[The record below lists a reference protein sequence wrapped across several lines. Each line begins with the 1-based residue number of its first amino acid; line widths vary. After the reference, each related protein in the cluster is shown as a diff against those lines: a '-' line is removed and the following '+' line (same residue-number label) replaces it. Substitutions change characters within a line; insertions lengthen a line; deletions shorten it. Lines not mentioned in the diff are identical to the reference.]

1 MTKGLGLEIMTAT
14 ILYIEDN
21 PLNMRLVRKLVNSF
35 GYTMLEAMDGLTGL
49 EMVKS
54 ERPDLVLVDVNLPG
68 MDGLQIATTMKH
80 TPELASIPIIALTA
94 NAMHGDRERCLG
106 AGCDGY
112 IAKPI
117 ARQELYNAI
126 NRYLGGASS
135 AAVS

>member
-1 MTKGLGLEIMTAT
+1 MTAT

-21 PLNMRLVRKLVNSF
+21 PLNMRLVRKLVKSF
-35 GYTMLEAMDGLTGL
+35 GYDMIEAVDGITGL

-68 MDGLQIATTMKH
+68 IDGLEVASTIKAS
-80 TPELASIPIIALTA
+80 PELASIPTIALTA
-94 NAMHGDRERCLG
+94 NAMHGDRERCLA

-117 ARQELYNAI
+117 ARQELKNTI
-126 NRYLGGASS
+126 VRFLPDDSQI
-135 AAVS
+135 VTT